1 MSSYIFQSLNTAG
14 HTRKFRN
21 VAGAGNIKVQEKL
34 VLPVKKKKKKAQCM
48 WRYLCFLPLLAEAAL
63 PFGSFTLSN
72 LFST

>member
-34 VLPVKKKKKKAQCM
+34 VLPVKKKKKKPNVCGGTFASC
-48 WRYLCFLPLLAEAAL
+48 L
-63 PFGSFTLSN
+63 
-72 LFST
+72 